1 MDKRTEG
8 LIHIR
13 KMLERWESTFPRN
26 SILASEFAVFVH
38 ILKKFGKISTDY
50 NEIRKALLNC
60 KPVINRDIRVINAL
74 KNGIKY
80 CEDRLFWTQLDL
92 KRKLSL
98 DETINALRKT
108 KLLFTNEAFQLDY
121 ALTRLEA
128 IFRRRLQG
136 IYYLEFY
143 KLLVEYKNQF
153 DKKGLS
159 SIEGTRII
167 TAKVMLFIDRVV
179 DNYLLA
185 KTSVNA
191 DKS

>member
-1 MDKRTEG
+1 MDKRTED